1 MPKAKF
7 SCSLCTWLHFH
18 LLCPDSCYL
27 QVCFDMPTAVPA
39 VFLFTSELAFKSYK
53 TLMHVACRRGMQE
66 ITLIYKGG
74 IFCYHVSTCFI
85 TGIFKKIPKY
95 VKNINKVTPH
105 VAFLTCSP
113 CPKKPLLQCFYVPAT
128 TALHSHSVTPRRM

>member
-74 IFCYHVSTCFI
+74 IFCCLVSTCFI

-105 VAFLTCSP
+105 AALFKLLPISKKAFASMFLCPSNNCFALT
-113 CPKKPLLQCFYVPAT
+113 
-128 TALHSHSVTPRRM
+128 